1 MFSDIFRKI
10 HGNIHSLDFPAI
22 ASDCQRVTPSVHHMV
37 SFLLNSCRE
46 FSGMIISANP
56 LPNPSIFCTFET
68 HKSKMRKVTLWRNA
82 SGYHI
87 TKKEKNSMGK
97 NHHVFHMAKSTI
109 NFINGTTANTNLPLS
124 AALTARSKSS
134 MALVQDADRL
144 ASAETRRDEPGEN
157 PWDFRMGQWEFQ
169 NYGP

>member
-87 TKKEKNSMGK
+87 TKKKNSMGK

-144 ASAETRRDEPGEN
+144 ASDAPGWARRKS
-157 PWDFRMGQWEFQ
+157 DFRMGQWEVR